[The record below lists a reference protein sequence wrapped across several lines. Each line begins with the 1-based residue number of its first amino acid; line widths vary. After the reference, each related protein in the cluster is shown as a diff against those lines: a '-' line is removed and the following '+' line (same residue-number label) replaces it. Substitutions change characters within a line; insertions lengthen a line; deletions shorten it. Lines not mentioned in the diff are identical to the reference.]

1 MDINDKKNKINNKI
15 NMETAIKIIKD
26 RLEFLNNWLEK
37 TKNLTDESTVAN
49 RISVN
54 EALSYFTRMNELLEL
69 LGQNPTIE
77 IAQEVG
83 ELMNSTIDKLIE
95 HNQKALNGHA
105 KLVESLKNK
114 IKIKPNTSEIE
125 KNAISDFE
133 KAYSAIKE
141 YLDACIEARNE
152 IYALVERVSTPYVY
166 GIEAEEE
173 NVLEIPAPVKYD
185 VDELEQA
192 IEEHIAENS
201 VQDETP
207 GIEFVELAEED
218 QEKSKKEIDDAEFPI

>member
-1 MDINDKKNKINNKI
+1 
-15 NMETAIKIIKD
+15 MEKAIKIIND

-54 EALSYFTRMNELLEL
+54 EALSYFTRINELLEL

-83 ELMNSTIDKLIE
+83 ELMNLTIDKLIE

-114 IKIKPNTSEIE
+114 INSNPATSEIE

-152 IYALVERVSTPYVY
+152 IYALVERVATPYVY
-166 GIEAEEE
+166 GIEAEA
-173 NVLEIPAPVKYD
+173 PAPIKYD

-192 IEEHIAENS
+192 IEEHINENL

-207 GIEFVELAEED
+207 GIEFVELAED

>member
-1 MDINDKKNKINNKI
+1 
-15 NMETAIKIIKD
+15 METATKIIKD

-54 EALSYFTRMNELLEL
+54 EALSYFTRINELLEL

-114 IKIKPNTSEIE
+114 INANPATSEIE
-125 KNAISDFE
+125 KNAIFDFE

-152 IYALVERVSTPYVY
+152 IYALVERVATPYVY
-166 GIEAEEE
+166 GIEA
-173 NVLEIPAPVKYD
+173 EIPAPVKYD

>member
-1 MDINDKKNKINNKI
+1 
-15 NMETAIKIIKD
+15 MEKATKIIKD

-83 ELMNSTIDKLIE
+83 ELMEITINKLIE

-114 IKIKPNTSEIE
+114 INSNPATSEIE

-166 GIEAEEE
+166 GIEPEE
-173 NVLEIPAPVKYD
+173 NILEISAPVKYD

-201 VQDETP
+201 AQDETP

>member
-1 MDINDKKNKINNKI
+1 
-15 NMETAIKIIKD
+15 MEKAIKIIND

-54 EALSYFTRMNELLEL
+54 EALSYFTRINELLEL

-83 ELMNSTIDKLIE
+83 ELMNLTIDKLIE

-114 IKIKPNTSEIE
+114 INSNPATSEIE

-152 IYALVERVSTPYVY
+152 IYALVERVATPYVY
-166 GIEAEEE
+166 GIEAEA
-173 NVLEIPAPVKYD
+173 PAPIKYD

>member
-1 MDINDKKNKINNKI
+1 MEKSTKIIND
-15 NMETAIKIIKD
+15 
-26 RLEFLNNWLEK
+26 RLNFLNDWIEK

-69 LGQNPTIE
+69 LGQNPTLE

-83 ELMNSTIDKLIE
+83 ELMNVTINKLIE
-95 HNQKALNGHA
+95 HNEKAVNGHA
-105 KLVESLKNK
+105 KLVSSLKAK
-114 IKIKPNTSEIE
+114 INSNPNSNETE
-125 KNAISDFE
+125 KNAIVDFE

-141 YLDACIEARNE
+141 YLDACIEAKNE
-152 IYALVERVSTPYVY
+152 VYALIERVATPYAY
-166 GIEAEEE
+166 GIEAEE

-201 VQDETP
+201 LQDETP
-207 GIEFVELAEED
+207 GIEFVELPEDEE
-218 QEKSKKEIDDAEFPI
+218 QPKKEIDDAEFPI